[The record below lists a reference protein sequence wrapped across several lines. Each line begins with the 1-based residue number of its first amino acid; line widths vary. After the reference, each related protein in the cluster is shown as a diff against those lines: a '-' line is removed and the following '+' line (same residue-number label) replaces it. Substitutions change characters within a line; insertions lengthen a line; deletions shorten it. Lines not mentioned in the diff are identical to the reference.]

1 MQFFIA
7 EEFFLVY
14 WPDEEG
20 VSVVP
25 RKAIVIAQS
34 DDVDVGSESQVRLGK
49 DVYAGKI
56 AAFGK
61 QTNMHNVYFCI
72 YLLAS
77 LTSQLHVR

>member
-1 MQFFIA
+1 MKFFIA

-25 RKAIVIAQS
+25 RKAVVITQS
-34 DDVDVGSESQVRLGK
+34 DDIDIGSDSQVCLGK
-49 DVYAGKI
+49 DVYTGKI

-61 QTNMHNVYFCI
+61 
-72 YLLAS
+72 
-77 LTSQLHVR
+77 